1 MENKDTSRQPL
12 PSLTGGVGGGSSF
25 DDIRPFYDS
34 EIPAAMQRI
43 ADSPH
48 FPLLAQYVYPGQDIE
63 KVRNL
68 MRQFTNVYD
77 FQHEVMRCV
86 NEQVIARSTTS
97 FTYDGIDR
105 LDPEKRYLFVSNH
118 RDIMLDACLL
128 QYALWQCGHETTE
141 ITFGANLMSSPLVI
155 DIGKSNKMFRV
166 ERGGTPREF
175 YRSSLHLSEYIRYC
189 ITEKHQSVWI
199 AQRNGRTKDGIDQT
213 DQGIIKMFGM
223 SRPKEPVEALAELNI
238 VPVSISYEWESC
250 DLLKAREL
258 YLSRDTKYVKQ
269 PGEDLNSILTGVMQ
283 PKGAVHIS
291 CCPVITTA
299 DLQTLLDDSDAD
311 NAPALPSITGGAG
324 GGSFNRS
331 VAHLIDER
339 IIEAYRL
346 TPNNYIAYDLL
357 HLTSEYADR
366 YTPAQRDA
374 FLAHPEHLRDM
385 HIEDIDTL
393 NTLRNILWGIYA
405 NPVEQKLSLI

>member
-1 MENKDTSRQPL
+1 MAQD
-12 PSLTGGVGGGSSF
+12 F

-48 FPLLAQYVYPGQDIE
+48 FPLLARYVYPGQDIE
-63 KVRNL
+63 KVRAL

-86 NEQVIARSTTS
+86 NEQVVARSTTS
-97 FTYDGIDR
+97 FTFDGIDV

-223 SRPKEPVEALAELNI
+223 SRPKQPVEALAELNI

-258 YLSRDTKYVKQ
+258 YLSRETKYVKQ

-283 PKGAVHIS
+283 PKGAVHIT
-291 CCPVITTA
+291 CCPVITA
-299 DLQTLLDDSDAD
+299 DDLRPLAE
-311 NAPALPSITGGAG
+311 G
-324 GGSFNRS
+324 GGVESDYNRA
-331 VAHLIDER
+331 VAHLLDQR
-339 IIEAYRL
+339 IISAYHL

-357 HLTSEYADR
+357 HLTSTYADR

-374 FLAHPEHLRDM
+374 FLAHTERLREM
-385 HIEDIDTL
+385 HIDDIETL
-393 NTLRNILWGIYA
+393 NALRNILWSIYA
-405 NPVEQKLSLI
+405 NPVEQKLAIL

>member
-1 MENKDTSRQPL
+1 MMN
-12 PSLTGGVGGGSSF
+12 F
-25 DDIRPFYDS
+25 DDIRPFYDC

-48 FPLLAQYVYPGQDIE
+48 FPLLARYVYPGQDIE
-63 KVRNL
+63 KVRSL

-97 FTYDGIDR
+97 FTFDGIDA

-223 SRPKEPVEALAELNI
+223 SRPKQPVEALAELNI

-283 PKGAVHIS
+283 PKGEVHIS
-291 CCPVITTA
+291 CCPVITAA
-299 DLQTLLDDSDAD
+299 DLQPLAEQRDVESD
-311 NAPALPSITGGAG
+311 
-324 GGSFNRS
+324 FNRA
-331 VAHLIDER
+331 VARLIDQR
-339 IIEAYRL
+339 IISAYRL

-357 HLTSEYADR
+357 HLTSKFADR
-366 YTPAQRDA
+366 YTAAQRHA
-374 FLAHPEHLRDM
+374 FLTHTERLRELHIDDLTTLNALRD
-385 HIEDIDTL
+385 
-393 NTLRNILWGIYA
+393 ILWSIYA
-405 NPVEQKLSLI
+405 NPVEQKLAII

>member
-1 MENKDTSRQPL
+1 MENTQ
-12 PSLTGGVGGGSSF
+12 F

-43 ADSPH
+43 ADNPH

-63 KVRNL
+63 KVRAL

-86 NEQVIARSTTS
+86 NEQVIARSISS
-97 FTYDGIDR
+97 FTFDGIDR
-105 LDPEKRYLFVSNH
+105 LDPKKRYLFVSNH

-141 ITFGANLMSSPLVI
+141 ITFGANLMSTQLVI

-189 ITEKHQSVWI
+189 ITQKNQSVWI
-199 AQRNGRTKDGIDQT
+199 AQRNGRTKNGLDQT

-269 PGEDLNSILTGVMQ
+269 PCEDLNSILTGVTQ

-291 CCPVITTA
+291 CCPVITA
-299 DLQTLLDDSDAD
+299 KDLKALVASDDDS
-311 NAPALPSITGGAG
+311 PVGSLSSVGTGAA
-324 GGSFNRS
+324 SDFNRA
-331 VAHLIDER
+331 VAHLLDQR
-339 IIEAYRL
+339 IISAYRL

-357 HLTSEYADR
+357 HLTSTYADH
-366 YTPAQRDA
+366 YTPAQRDT
-374 FLAHPEHLRDM
+374 FLAHTERLRDL
-385 HIEDIDTL
+385 HIEDLNTL
-393 NTLRNILWGIYA
+393 NILRNILWSIYA
-405 NPVEQKLSLI
+405 NPVEQKLCADL

>member
-1 MENKDTSRQPL
+1 MAQD
-12 PSLTGGVGGGSSF
+12 F

-63 KVRNL
+63 KVRAL
-68 MRQFTNVYD
+68 VRQFTNVDD

-97 FTYDGIDR
+97 FTYDGIDS
-105 LDPEKRYLFVSNH
+105 LDPQKRYLFVSNH

-141 ITFGANLMSSPLVI
+141 ITFGANLMSTQLVI

-175 YRSSLHLSEYIRYC
+175 YRSSMHLSEYIRYC

-199 AQRNGRTKDGIDQT
+199 AQRNGRTKNGIDQT

-223 SRPKEPVEALAELNI
+223 SRQKEPVKALAELNI

-269 PGEDLNSILTGVMQ
+269 PGEDLNSILTGVTQ

-291 CCPVITTA
+291 CCPVITED
-299 DLQTLLDDSDAD
+299 DLQPLVDAVDSEYNRAVARLLDQ
-311 NAPALPSITGGAG
+311 
-324 GGSFNRS
+324 
-331 VAHLIDER
+331 R
-339 IIEAYRL
+339 IISAYRL
-346 TPNNYIAYDLL
+346 APNNYIAYDLL
-357 HLTSEYADR
+357 HLTSTYADR

-374 FLAHPEHLRDM
+374 FLAHTERLRDL
-385 HIEDIDTL
+385 HIDDLNTL
-393 NTLRNILWGIYA
+393 NALRNILWSIYA
-405 NPVEQKLSLI
+405 NPVEQKLCADMS

>member
-1 MENKDTSRQPL
+1 MTK
-12 PSLTGGVGGGSSF
+12 F
-25 DDIRPFYDS
+25 DDIRPFYDA

-63 KVRNL
+63 EVRQL
-68 MRQFTNVYD
+68 MRQFTNVDD

-86 NEQVIARSTTS
+86 NEQVIARSMTS
-97 FTYDGIDR
+97 FTFDGLDA
-105 LDPEKRYLFVSNH
+105 LDPQQRYLFVSNH

-128 QYALWQCGHETTE
+128 QYALWRCGHETTE
-141 ITFGANLMSSPLVI
+141 ITFGANLMSTPLVI

-175 YRSSLHLSEYIRYC
+175 YQSSLHLSDYIRYC

-199 AQRNGRTKDGIDQT
+199 AQRNGRTKDGDDRT

-223 SRPKEPVEALAELNI
+223 SRSAAPVEALAELNI

-258 YLSRDTKYVKQ
+258 YLSRGTKYVKQ

-283 PKGAVHIS
+283 PKGDVHITF
-291 CCPVITTA
+291 CQPLTA
-299 DLQTLLDDSDAD
+299 DELQTLAAEAEKTSEQPHLHAGAASD
-311 NAPALPSITGGAG
+311 
-324 GGSFNRS
+324 FNRA

-339 IIEAYRL
+339 ILGAYRL
-346 TPNNYIAYDLL
+346 SANNYIAYDILSG
-357 HLTSEYADR
+357 HDTYSDR
-366 YTPAQRDA
+366 YSQVQRQL
-374 FLAHPEHLRDM
+374 FSKHLQQV
-385 HIEDIDTL
+385 DTL
-393 NTLRNILWGIYA
+393 GISDTEALRQLLLNIYA
-405 NPVEQKLSLI
+405 NPLKNKTV

>member
-1 MENKDTSRQPL
+1 MESKNQSAAQQG
-12 PSLTGGVGGGSSF
+12 SVSSF
-25 DDIRPFYDS
+25 DDIRPFYDC

-48 FPLLAQYVYPGQDIE
+48 FPLLARYVYPGQDIE
-63 KVRNL
+63 KVRAL

-97 FTYDGIDR
+97 FTFDGIDA

-223 SRPKEPVEALAELNI
+223 SRPKQPVEALAELNI

-283 PKGAVHIS
+283 PKGAVHIT
-291 CCPVITTA
+291 CCPVITAA
-299 DLQTLLDDSDAD
+299 DLQPLAEQRDVESD
-311 NAPALPSITGGAG
+311 
-324 GGSFNRS
+324 FNRA
-331 VAHLIDER
+331 VARLIDQR
-339 IIEAYRL
+339 IISAYRL

-357 HLTSEYADR
+357 HLTSKFADR
-366 YTPAQRDA
+366 YTAAQRDA
-374 FLAHPEHLRDM
+374 FLTHTERLRELHIDDLTTLNALRD
-385 HIEDIDTL
+385 
-393 NTLRNILWGIYA
+393 ILWSIYA
-405 NPVEQKLSLI
+405 NPVEQKLAII

>member
-1 MENKDTSRQPL
+1 MAQD
-12 PSLTGGVGGGSSF
+12 F

-48 FPLLAQYVYPGQDIE
+48 FPLLARYVYPGQDIE
-63 KVRNL
+63 KVRAL

-97 FTYDGIDR
+97 FTFDGIDA

-223 SRPKEPVEALAELNI
+223 SRPKQPVEALAELNI

-283 PKGAVHIS
+283 PKGAVHIT
-291 CCPVITTA
+291 CCPVITAA
-299 DLQTLLDDSDAD
+299 DLQPLAEQRDVESD
-311 NAPALPSITGGAG
+311 
-324 GGSFNRS
+324 FNRA
-331 VAHLIDER
+331 VARLIDQR
-339 IIEAYRL
+339 IISAYRL

-357 HLTSEYADR
+357 HLTSEFADH
-366 YTPAQRDA
+366 YTAAQRDA
-374 FLAHPEHLRDM
+374 FLIHTERLRELHIDDLTTLNALRD
-385 HIEDIDTL
+385 
-393 NTLRNILWGIYA
+393 ILWSIYA
-405 NPVEQKLSLI
+405 NPVEQKLAII

>member
-1 MENKDTSRQPL
+1 MESKNQSAAQQG
-12 PSLTGGVGGGSSF
+12 SVSSF

-63 KVRNL
+63 NVRAL

-97 FTYDGIDR
+97 FTFDGIDA

-223 SRPKEPVEALAELNI
+223 SRPKQPVEALAELNI

-283 PKGAVHIS
+283 PKGAVHIT
-291 CCPVITTA
+291 CCPVITAA
-299 DLQTLLDDSDAD
+299 DLQPLAEQRDVESD
-311 NAPALPSITGGAG
+311 
-324 GGSFNRS
+324 FNRA
-331 VAHLIDER
+331 VARLIDQR
-339 IIEAYRL
+339 IISAYHL

-357 HLTSEYADR
+357 HLTSTYADR

-374 FLAHPEHLRDM
+374 FLTHTERLRELHIDDLTTLNALRD
-385 HIEDIDTL
+385 
-393 NTLRNILWGIYA
+393 ILWSIYA
-405 NPVEQKLSLI
+405 NPVEQKLAII